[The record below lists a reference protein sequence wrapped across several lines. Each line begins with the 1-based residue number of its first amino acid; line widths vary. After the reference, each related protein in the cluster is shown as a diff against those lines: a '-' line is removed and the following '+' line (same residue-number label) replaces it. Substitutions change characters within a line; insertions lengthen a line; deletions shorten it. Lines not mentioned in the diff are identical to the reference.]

1 MRKKNVLKI
10 FSYILSITLLVVT
23 IIHHVYRLNGKDFL
37 LKPYLI
43 AICCIIYYLFMQ
55 NITKSDAEFNKAKKV
70 MLISFIF
77 YSLFEL
83 ITMI

>member
-10 FSYILSITLLVVT
+10 FSYILSIALLVVT
-23 IIHHVYRLNGKDFL
+23 IINHVYRLNGKDFL
-37 LKPYLI
+37 LKPCLI

-55 NITKSDAEFNKAKKV
+55 SDAEFNKAKKV